1 MGIAG
6 IKGVS
11 INQRLL
17 ISYIL
22 VIVIPITAISVII
35 YNYTTDYLEERVT
48 ESVLA
53 TSAQITE
60 NLDTFFT
67 NMAKITEMP
76 YYDKELNN
84 ILDRRYSVNNEMNEY
99 QKVEDYN
106 QITQNF
112 FSKLFLL
119 NKSIETLY
127 LTSFVNDRVYYKGYR
142 AEYSREESDLKNE
155 QWFRNIVSKGG
166 KEVIIGIHDEFP
178 SVPNTSQV
186 ITIGRLIVKPFTNE
200 KQGVFL
206 INIKPE
212 KLEELYKETR
222 LTPGTRQLIIDE
234 NNRIVYSKLEN
245 EIGTQID
252 PDIIK
257 IINSKGT
264 NNEVT
269 INNTP
274 VFIISDTSRYSFWKV
289 INIIPR
295 NELFSDAEAIRE
307 GILLIGIALVL
318 LSVLVS
324 FIIAGSITKPI
335 VKLNNQMK
343 LVEQG
348 DFSVNIEGQRNDE
361 VGQLS
366 KTFNKMILQI
376 NELIQKIKIDGENK
390 RISELQALQSQINPH
405 FMYNTLNVIKW
416 MAQMQAADNITQAV
430 DSLIYLLNFS
440 AKTTA
445 EFIPISE
452 ELEFVKNYIS
462 IMRLRYYNKFEV
474 IYEIED
480 SVYKY
485 KTLKFI
491 LQPFIENAIFHGF
504 DKRKSGYHLRIKAFL
519 ENGSV
524 CFIINDDGSG
534 IAAQDIPK
542 ILNKD
547 IQGEKGF
554 NSIGISNVVGRI
566 KLHFGQQYKVD
577 ITSRP
582 EVGTSIFINIPQIG
596 LDDEITSKEPASV

>member
-106 QITQNF
+106 QITQSF

-376 NELIQKIKIDGENK
+376 NELIQRIKIDGENK

-504 DKRKSGYHLRIKAFL
+504 DKRKSGYHLNIKAFL

>member
-324 FIIAGSITKPI
+324 FVIAGSITKPI

-376 NELIQKIKIDGENK
+376 NELIQRIKIDGENK

-504 DKRKSGYHLRIKAFL
+504 DKRKSGYHLSIKAFL
-519 ENGSV
+519 KNGSV

>member
-324 FIIAGSITKPI
+324 FVIAGSITKPI

-376 NELIQKIKIDGENK
+376 NELIQRIKIDGENK

-534 IAAQDIPK
+534 IAAHDIPK

-596 LDDEITSKEPASV
+596 LDDEITSKEAASV